1 MPFAMNLQESATW
14 SQQVPKTQLP
24 ELPLQYIEVALVFKE

>member
-14 SQQVPKTQLP
+14 SQQELAAPVAVQLA
-24 ELPLQYIEVALVFKE
+24 ELVLQ